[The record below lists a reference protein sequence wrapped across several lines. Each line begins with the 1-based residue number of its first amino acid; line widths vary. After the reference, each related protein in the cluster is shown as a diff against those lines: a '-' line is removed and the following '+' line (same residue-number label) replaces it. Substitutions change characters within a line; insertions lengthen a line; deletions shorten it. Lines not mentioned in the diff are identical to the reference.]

1 MSDRAARAQSFQIT
15 IPVCS
20 AREAL
25 VVTTLAELFLREGSP
40 DRATVEHIRDDDPH
54 LTAKALEY
62 LMLVVNENIIP
73 DFQQRFTIYWDEAA
87 AEAWLSLA
95 GVFGWSSEHLKEAVV
110 AMQQRFQA
118 NLDQITVAHQ
128 LAYQAEAHDRRESR
142 DGTAGPCP
150 ESAKPIAPL
159 TAGIRRDGG
168 ALDSVEP
175 ISFHGG
181 EA

>member
-15 IPVCS
+15 IPVYS

-40 DRATVEHIRDDDPH
+40 DRATVDHIRDDDPQ
-54 LTAKALEY
+54 LTAMALAY

-95 GVFGWSSEHLKEAVV
+95 GVFGWSSEHLKEAVAAV
-110 AMQQRFQA
+110 QQRFQA
-118 NLDQITVAHQ
+118 SLDQVTAAIQPAC
-128 LAYQAEAHDRRESR
+128 QAEAHDRREFC
-142 DGTAGPCP
+142 DGTADLCP
-150 ESAKPIAPL
+150 ESAKRVAPL
-159 TAGIRRDGG
+159 SAGTRRDDGP
-168 ALDSVEP
+168 LNSVEP
-175 ISFHGG
+175 LSSHGG